1 MKNKKIANIILIT
14 LILCFVLLALIK
26 HYFGESLI
34 IRMLIFIVEAS
45 LVGSIADWFA
55 VTALFKKPL
64 GIPIKPII
72 PANKKKILNG
82 LASIVNNNLLNM
94 NYIQKI
100 IKSIPIS
107 DKILELFNDKT
118 FMIKSKNY
126 LFAHALSLLNNF
138 KNDETKI
145 NNFLSYIKDKTK
157 NIDYIKENLSKF
169 INNNIN
175 KRFTKSIYCSIIDKA
190 ILFINNNKTYN
201 FIYSSI
207 NTAVEKKYKLF
218 LKIKAIVD
226 IDKLVNA
233 IQLETTNFLKSLK
246 SSEIKYNNTKKI
258 ILKYSNS
265 HLKNYD
271 LSKVWVDFMDK
282 FGNEEHIKK
291 FIDKLEN
298 IIIIQ
303 SENNNDIFN
312 DSINENSN
320 LKEIAKTLNSLIESL
335 WEEFR
340 IDSEIPIMLDSII
353 KDLLLEIIENN
364 RLEFSNFI
372 EERITSFTDEQLSNL
387 IQSSAEEPLQWI
399 RINGAMLGAIL
410 GIVFFSLICFIDTFI
425 NTISIRF

>member
-100 IKSIPIS
+100 IKGIPIS

-126 LFAHALSLLNNF
+126 LFTHTLNLLNNF

-145 NNFLSYIKDKTK
+145 NNFLSYIKDKAK
-157 NIDYIKENLSKF
+157 NIDYIKEKLSKF
-169 INNNIN
+169 INDNIN

-233 IQLETTNFLKSLK
+233 IQLETTNFLKNLK
-246 SSEIKYNNTKKI
+246 ASEIKYNNTKKI

-271 LSKVWVDFMDK
+271 LSKVWIDFMDK

-291 FIDKLEN
+291 LIDKLEN

-312 DSINENSN
+312 DSIGENSN
-320 LKEIAKTLNSLIESL
+320 LREIAKTLNSLIESL

-353 KDLLLEIIENN
+353 KELLLEIIENN
-364 RLEFSNFI
+364 KLEFSNFI

-410 GIVFFSLICFIDTFI
+410 GIVFFSLICFINTFI

>member
-1 MKNKKIANIILIT
+1 MKNKKTANIILIT
-14 LILCFVLLALIK
+14 LMLCFVLLALIK

-72 PANKKKILNG
+72 PTNKKKILNG
-82 LASIVNNNLLNM
+82 LSSVINNNLLNI

-107 DKILELFNDKT
+107 DKILKLFNDKT
-118 FMIKSKNY
+118 FMIKSKDY
-126 LFAHALSLLNNF
+126 LFTHALNLLNNI

-157 NIDYIKENLSKF
+157 NIDYFKEKLSNF
-169 INNNIN
+169 INLNIN

-201 FIYSSI
+201 FIYKSI
-207 NTAVEKKYKLF
+207 NNAIEKKYKLF

-233 IQLETTNFLKSLK
+233 IQLETTNFLKNLK
-246 SSEIKYNNTKKI
+246 TSEIKYNDTKEI

-282 FGNEEHIKK
+282 FGNSEHIKK
-291 FIDKLEN
+291 LINQLEY

-303 SENNNDIFN
+303 SENKNDIYN

-320 LKEIAKTLNSLIESL
+320 LKEISKTLNSLIESL

-340 IDSEIPIMLDSII
+340 IDSEIPIMIDSII
-353 KDLLLEIIENN
+353 KELLLEIIENN
-364 RLEFSNFI
+364 RLELSTFI
-372 EERITSFTDEQLSNL
+372 EERLNSFTDEQLSNL

-410 GIVFFSLICFIDTFI
+410 GIVFFSLICFINTFT
-425 NTISIRF
+425 NTISIKF